1 LILEALRRAV
11 DIRDRNAEQI
21 AEREAGHA
29 GGRAQCAREVRRRR
43 PGPTLRTPLS
53 ATTASPG
60 ECAISAGGRS
70 DQGGPLLGVL
80 RSPSVARRV
89 ARFAG
94 EVVRYLV
101 WLVGAAVGG
110 LLALALIAFVCWL
123 TIDIATA
130 GHP

>member
-1 LILEALRRAV
+1 
-11 DIRDRNAEQI
+11 
-21 AEREAGHA
+21 
-29 GGRAQCAREVRRRR
+29 
-43 PGPTLRTPLS
+43 
-53 ATTASPG
+53 
-60 ECAISAGGRS
+60 
-70 DQGGPLLGVL
+70 
-80 RSPSVARRV
+80 VARRV

-110 LLALALIAFVCWL
+110 LIALALIAFVCWL